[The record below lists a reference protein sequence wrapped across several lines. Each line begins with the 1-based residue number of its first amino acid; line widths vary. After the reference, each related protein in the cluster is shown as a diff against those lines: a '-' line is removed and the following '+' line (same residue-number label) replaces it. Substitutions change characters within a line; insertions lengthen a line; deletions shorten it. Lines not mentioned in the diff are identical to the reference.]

1 MKTISARLQPVKT
14 QHLADLFFFA
24 YMCIPL
30 LELVFSKILS
40 YAGLMEY
47 GPMIA
52 LPVAYIPLV
61 LLFAGFMIT
70 GKPIRDFIPEF
81 WLLLIAII
89 LWFAVTYLLHPEYEY
104 WYFRETYGIWDY
116 VLRPSNGLFI
126 YLAIRLINDP
136 DRILNVLRYSGFF
149 MYLYYGRILLQSL
162 AQGYWTDS
170 SNKGFDI
177 RMSYSL
183 SFGYNVLIF
192 ALAFLYAGLER
203 RSLIDLGFG
212 GIGVVMILLGG
223 SRGPILDIAIFV
235 LLYMF
240 IKINDRKRKALLMT
254 AVAVF
259 GILFLLTYKY
269 LLMAAAAVIGKFGL
283 SSRFIDMMIEGS
295 VSNDN
300 GRELIWKT
308 AIGMIKEHPLG
319 YGAMGTRHVIGDIIF
334 VGHPHQI
341 FLEILVDFGV
351 IFGTL
356 LILWLLLSSARI
368 ILSKQTGAWKGIFV
382 VFFARACQLL
392 VSLTYWHSIGLWA
405 AIAVGVCAYSN
416 RKKGSKISWGKI
428 GLRM

>member
-1 MKTISARLQPVKT
+1 
-14 QHLADLFFFA
+14 
-24 YMCIPL
+24 MCIPL

-40 YAGLMEY
+40 YAGLTEY

-81 WLLLIAII
+81 WLLLVAII
-89 LWFAVTYLLHPEYEY
+89 IWFALTYLLHPEYEY

-170 SNKGFDI
+170 SNKGFEI

-192 ALAFLYAGLER
+192 ALAFLYAGLEK

-223 SRGPILDIAIFV
+223 SRGPILDIAVFV

-240 IKINDRKRKALLMT
+240 IKINDKKRKALLMT
-254 AVAVF
+254 AVTVF
-259 GILFLLTYKY
+259 GVLFLLTYKY
-269 LLMAAAAVIGKFGL
+269 LLMAAAAVISKFGM

-356 LILWLLLSSARI
+356 LIFWLLFSSARI
-368 ILSKQTGAWKGIFV
+368 ILDKQMGAWKGIFV
-382 VFFARACQLL
+382 IFFARACQLL
-392 VSLTYWHSIGLWA
+392 LSLTYWHSIGLWA
-405 AIAVGVCAYSN
+405 AIAVGVCAFSN